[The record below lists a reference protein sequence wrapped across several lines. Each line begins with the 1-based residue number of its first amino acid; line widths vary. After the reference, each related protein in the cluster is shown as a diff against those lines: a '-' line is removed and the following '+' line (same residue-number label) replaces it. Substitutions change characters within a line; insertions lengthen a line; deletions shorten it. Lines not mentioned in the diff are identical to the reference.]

1 MSALPDKI
9 TSTSSANSAA
19 NNPASQPRSAALRRF
34 ATYWDQLESRTRNV
48 LLVCIATL
56 AVGLIYSYVWLPA
69 ARGRVINAERIPALE
84 AKLATMRAQYEEM
97 KRINA
102 VPPTASSSAA
112 NPAGGRTA
120 ADLSGLQ
127 TIFGANANVAI
138 DDNRAFRISIASTG
152 YLSFLDRLDQ
162 ALARYRLSVTSL
174 NLTALNADIAAPM
187 TGAKKAESAR
197 ASAPAPAPVSVEI
210 TLSPTLPTALNV
222 ESSGATKP

>member
-9 TSTSSANSAA
+9 TSTSSANNA
-19 NNPASQPRSAALRRF
+19 ASQPRSTALKRF

-48 LLVCIATL
+48 LLVCIAML

-102 VPPTASSSAA
+102 VPPTASFSAA

-127 TIFGANANVAI
+127 TIFGASANIAI
-138 DDNRAFRISIASTG
+138 DEKRAFRISIASTG

-162 ALARYRLSVTSL
+162 ALARYRLGVSSL
-174 NLTALNADIAAPM
+174 TLLALNTDIATPIA
-187 TGAKKAESAR
+187 GAKKAESAR
-197 ASAPAPAPVSVEI
+197 ASAPAQVSVEI
-210 TLSPTLPTALNV
+210 TLSPALPTALNV
-222 ESSGATKP
+222 ESGGAPKP

>member
-9 TSTSSANSAA
+9 TSTSSAHSAA
-19 NNPASQPRSAALRRF
+19 NNAASQPRSAALKHF

-102 VPPTASSSAA
+102 VPPTVSSSAA

-127 TIFGANANVAI
+127 TIFGASANIAI

-174 NLTALNADIAAPM
+174 NLKALNADIATPI
-187 TGAKKAESAR
+187 TGTKRAEFAR
-197 ASAPAPAPVSVEI
+197 ASAPALVSVEI
-210 TLSPTLPTALNV
+210 TLSPALPAALNV
-222 ESSGATKP
+222 DSSGATKP

>member
-9 TSTSSANSAA
+9 TSTSSANNA
-19 NNPASQPRSAALRRF
+19 ASQPRPTALKRF

-48 LLVCIATL
+48 LLLCIAML

-69 ARGRVINAERIPALE
+69 ARARVINAERIPALE

-102 VPPTASSSAA
+102 VPPTASSNAA

-127 TIFGANANVAI
+127 TIFGASANIAI
-138 DDNRAFRISIASTG
+138 DEKRAFRISIASTG

-162 ALARYRLSVTSL
+162 ALARYRLGVSSL
-174 NLTALNADIAAPM
+174 TLLALNADIATPIA
-187 TGAKKAESAR
+187 GAKKAESVR
-197 ASAPAPAPVSVEI
+197 ASAPAQVSVEI
-210 TLSPTLPTALNV
+210 TLSAALPTALNV
-222 ESSGATKP
+222 ESGGAPKP